1 MTGENQEDYVLQS
14 RILGIEAQDFLE
26 RKKIEEILSLHGKIH
41 YTGSYAL
48 DMMCWKDIDI
58 VLEVSNIEDSKIHFH
73 NIIGQLLELPDIMDI
88 HFIDGMNF
96 KIRPGLPKGYYLGF
110 DMFDE
115 RIVEKWKIDMWVL
128 DAEDFSK
135 NQVFM
140 NEAKQKLTPE
150 LKELIINIKFQLMG
164 ENKRVPSLMSFHL
177 YNAVLFE
184 GLRNEN
190 EILEFIKNKAIP
202 AAK

>member
-1 MTGENQEDYVLQS
+1 MTVETQEDYMLQS
-14 RILGIEAQDFLE
+14 RILSIEAQDFLE
-26 RKKIEEILSLHGKIH
+26 RKKIEEILSLHGKTH

-58 VLEVSNIEDSKIHFH
+58 MLEVSNIEDSKIHFH
-73 NIIGQLLELPDIMDI
+73 NIIGELLKLPGIMDI

-96 KIRPGLPKGYYLGF
+96 KIRPGLPKGYYLGL

-115 RIVEKWKIDMWVL
+115 RIVEKWKVDVWIL
-128 DAEDFSK
+128 DAEDFEKSHK
-135 NQVFM
+135 FM
-140 NEAKQKLTPE
+140 SEAKQKLTPE
-150 LKELIINIKFQLMG
+150 LKELIIYLKFQLMG
-164 ENKRVPSLMSFHL
+164 QNKRVPSLMSFHL

-190 EILEFIKNKAIP
+190 EILEFINNKAIP
-202 AAK
+202 AAR